1 MKIGSMIAIY
11 FVIWW
16 VVLFAVLP
24 WGIRNSDEA
33 GVAVEEGH
41 EPGAPVAPALIKKAA
56 ITTVVAALVFAGVY
70 YVLANGLLAN

>member
-1 MKIGSMIAIY
+1 MKIGSMVAIY

-41 EPGAPVAPALIKKAA
+41 EPGAPVRPALFKKAA
-56 ITTVVAALVFAGVY
+56 ITTVVAALVFAIVY
-70 YVLANGLLAN
+70 FVLTHGLLA